1 MGIHPQFAVRR
12 GRLDSQFDAMIRD
25 AFGNNLAAVWTPAAR
40 TPGSSRSTKTSSPD
54 CTKRAED
61 IAVDVLDDTLVVA
74 GRRDLA
80 AVPEGE
86 KVLVNEMK
94 SGSFRREFKLGT
106 RIDVESVSAEYL
118 DGILRIRLSALVA
131 AHRPARIEVRTAGR
145 SQGDSEQSTTVAEV
159 DPQPEAE

>member
-40 TPGSSRSTKTSSPD
+40 FVQSGDDVFVDLELPGV
-54 CTKRAED
+54 RAED